1 MIQAARAAVMEYVEA
16 DSRVVCAF
24 VGGSAARGEAD
35 SFSDVDLRVFLA
47 EPPLPPPRFEMRG
60 AAPLEWK
67 FLLWDEF
74 QEIERAFQRP
84 FFSEEIADAVPLYD
98 PHGKLSP
105 LIQAAQDPARRADP
119 QARAQTLLNAAF
131 QQADEAADSAF
142 PLWNIRCALFWS
154 GQAAALILCR
164 PPAHRHL
171 LANLRTADA
180 PLYETKLKTLGAQAW
195 SRSDALKAAECAL
208 AAAVSLPPERTEGMP
223 YLSRDRV
230 ELWRGFFHHSMREDD
245 NADARTASL
254 PVWTIA
260 AQISLVDARLPQ
272 TQRLRDAAVQLYDGA
287 GEAQIERLG
296 AWLETLQRRLRHP

>member
-1 MIQAARAAVMEYVEA
+1 
-16 DSRVVCAF
+16 
-24 VGGSAARGEAD
+24 
-35 SFSDVDLRVFLA
+35 
-47 EPPLPPPRFEMRG
+47 MRG

-98 PHGKLSP
+98 PKGKLRP
-105 LIQAAQDPARRADP
+105 LIQAAQDPARRATP
-119 QARAQTLLNAAF
+119 HARAQTLLNAAL
-131 QQADEAADSAF
+131 QQAEEAAGAAF

-154 GQAAALILCR
+154 AQAAALLLGC
-164 PPAHRHL
+164 PPAHRRL
-171 LANLRTADA
+171 LANLRKADE
-180 PLYETKLKTLGAQAW
+180 PLYEKALKTLGAQAW
-195 SRSDALKAAECAL
+195 NPSAALEAAEYAL
-208 AAAVSLPPERTEGMP
+208 AAAKSLPPERAEGMP

-230 ELWRGFFHHSMREDD
+230 ELWRGFFHHSTRPDILPQKEEV
-245 NADARTASL
+245 DARTASL

-287 GEAQIERLG
+287 GSAQIERLRP
-296 AWLETLQRRLRHP
+296 WLETLQRRLFHK

>member
-1 MIQAARAAVMEYVEA
+1 MIQAARGAVMEYVEA

-35 SFSDVDLRVFLA
+35 SFSDVDLRIFLV
-47 EPPLPPPRFEMRG
+47 EGPLPPARFEMRG

-84 FFSEEIADAVPLYD
+84 FFSEEIADAVPIYD
-98 PHGKLSP
+98 PQDKLTP
-105 LIQAAQDPARRADP
+105 LIQAAQDPARRANP

-131 QQADEAADSAF
+131 QQAEEADSAAF

-154 GQAAALILCR
+154 GQAAALLLRC

-171 LANLRTADA
+171 LANLRKADK
-180 PLYETKLKTLGAQAW
+180 PLYETALKTLGAQAW
-195 SRSDALKAAECAL
+195 GISDALEAAECAL
-208 AAAVSLPPERTEGMP
+208 AAAASLPPERTEGMP
-223 YLSRDRV
+223 YLSRERV
-230 ELWRGFFHHSMREDD
+230 ELWRGFFHHCMRGGG
-245 NADARTASL
+245 ADARTASL

-272 TQRLRDAAVQLYDGA
+272 TQRLRNAAVQLYDGA
-287 GEAQIERLG
+287 GAAQIERLS
-296 AWLETLQRRLRHP
+296 AWLKTLQRRLLHP